1 MIVWMYKL
9 SLMPDTE
16 NGEERKMTDL
26 KDYLKAQFSE
36 AERAEI
42 QRVADELILAT
53 GLQLLREKLL

>member
-1 MIVWMYKL
+1 
-9 SLMPDTE
+9 
-16 NGEERKMTDL
+16 MTDL